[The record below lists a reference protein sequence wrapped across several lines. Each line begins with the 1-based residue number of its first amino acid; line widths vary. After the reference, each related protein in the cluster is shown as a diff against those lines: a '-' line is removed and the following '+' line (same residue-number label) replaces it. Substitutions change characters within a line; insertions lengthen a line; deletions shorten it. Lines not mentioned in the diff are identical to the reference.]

1 MKHCFT
7 IIVVAVLGMAAPV
20 HAQNVIAV
28 TTAAGQTS
36 VYTLLETALDNAGNG
51 DCIYLPGGTFSF
63 TKPLRKSVTIIGTG
77 HYPDST
83 VYTNRTIIEG
93 GVSIGAGAS
102 NAMLEGMYVTGDINF
117 VPNEKTENVVIRRC
131 NVGNVIVG
139 NSWGRNDTA
148 RCYNPIILHNV
159 IRGVV
164 ETSETYGFTVKGNII
179 NGAAQVC
186 IYHGG
191 TYENNIFLSVG
202 DRVTLGDLR
211 NVTFK
216 SNIFMNTQ
224 ALGYQGYGCYGYDG
238 ACGSWGCSFIN
249 NLFVGKDTTLN
260 VIPMSSLRV
269 GNIFQANPND
279 MFVRQSTKVF
289 DYNQDYHLKPG
300 SPLKGTGDD
309 GTDVGIYGSSN
320 PYKASAVPSNPH
332 ISFKDIPAST
342 LPNGTIPLKIKVS
355 AQEK

>member
-1 MKHCFT
+1 MKRLLTLVFL
-7 IIVVAVLGMAAPV
+7 VVFGVASTLRS
-20 HAQNVIAV
+20 QNVIAV
-28 TTAAGQTS
+28 TTPAGQTT
-36 VYTLLETALDNAGNG
+36 VYTLLETALNNAGNG
-51 DCIYLPGGTFSF
+51 DYVYLPGGTFAF
-63 TKPLRKSVTIIGTG
+63 TKPLRKSVTIIGAG

-93 GVSIGAGAS
+93 SVSIGAGAS
-102 NAMLEGMYVTGDINF
+102 NAMLEGMYFTGDINF

-139 NSWGRNDTA
+139 NNWNRNDTA
-148 RCYNPIILHNV
+148 RCYNPLILHNV

-164 ETSETYGFTVKGNII
+164 ETSESYGFTVMGNII
-179 NGAAQVC
+179 NGAGQVC

-202 DRVTLGDLR
+202 DRVTMGELR

-216 SNIFMNTQ
+216 NNIFMNTQ
-224 ALGYQGYGCYGYDG
+224 ALGYQGYACYGYDG
-238 ACGSWGCSFIN
+238 GCGSWGCSFIN
-249 NLFVGKDTTLN
+249 NLFIGKDTTLN
-260 VIPMSSLRV
+260 VIPLSSLRV
-269 GNIFQANPND
+269 GNIFLANPND
-279 MFVRQSTKVF
+279 LFVRQSGLAF
-289 DYNQDYHLKPG
+289 DYNQDYRIKSN
-300 SPLKGTGDD
+300 SPYKGTGDD
-309 GTDVGIYGSSN
+309 GTDVGIYGTSN
-320 PYKASAVPSNPH
+320 PYKASALPSNPH